1 MQHDETDKGRAGS
14 KPALFHCLSVWPA
27 WHSASSGLFP
37 GMNQDRNSSLEAWLG
52 QARYRAPA
60 DGSQLSILLPPFSLL
75 HSGIRSAWG
84 P

>member
-14 KPALFHCLSVWPA
+14 KPALFHCLSVWLT
-27 WHSASSGLFP
+27 WHADSPGLFP
-37 GMNQDRNSSLEAWLG
+37 DMNQDRNSSLEAWLG

-60 DGSQLSILLPPFSLL
+60 DGSQLSVLLPPFSLPYF
-75 HSGIRSAWG
+75 GIRSAWG